1 MLKHTKEGKSKMTA
15 LIREVFK
22 DEFEEKERKAE
33 AKGKKEGKKEGEKKG
48 EKKGVLS
55 TLYNLIKKGRL
66 TVEEAAQDIGMS
78 IDELL
83 AGFKKYKLAL

>member
-1 MLKHTKEGKSKMTA
+1 MTA

-33 AKGKKEGKKEGEKKG
+33 AKGKKEGKKEG
-48 EKKGVLS
+48 VLS

-66 TVEEAAQDIGMS
+66 TIEEAAQDIGMS

-83 AGFKKYKLAL
+83 ADFKKYKLSLWKQNAI